1 MLTIKDIHALEVMDS
16 RGNPTIQASVILSD
30 NTKASAI
37 VPSGASTGKREAL
50 ELRDNDKT
58 RFLGKGVLRAC
69 ENVNSVIKHHLIG
82 LEAINQAFVDERLR
96 ALDGM
101 PNYANL
107 GANAVLG
114 VSMALARASAKALNL
129 PLYRYLGGANALT
142 LPVPMLNIINGGTHA
157 NNSIDFQ
164 EYMIMPLGFES
175 FKEALRASAEV
186 YHTLKKL
193 LDGKNQ
199 LTSVGDEGGFAPNF
213 NNNVEPLEVISQA
226 IEKAGYKLGEEIAL
240 ALDVASSELVDE
252 NFNYHLKG
260 ENKILDSHE
269 LVAYYKELV
278 AKYPIVSIEDGLSE
292 DDWEG
297 WAFLSKEL
305 GRQIQLVGDD
315 LFVTNASLLQ
325 KGIEKNIANAILI
338 KPNQIGTI
346 SETLETIRL
355 AKHHAYQ
362 CVMSHRSGESEDSFI
377 ADFAVALNTG
387 EIKTGSTA
395 RSERIAKYNR
405 LLEIE
410 HELKGG
416 IYIGKE
422 LFKHG

>member
-16 RGNPTIQASVILSD
+16 RGNPTIQASVVLSD

-96 ALDGM
+96 ALDGT

-213 NNNVEPLEVISQA
+213 SNNVEPLEVISQA

-325 KGIEKNIANAILI
+325 KGIEKNIANAVLI

>member
-69 ENVNSVIKHHLIG
+69 ENVSSVIKHHLIG

-96 ALDGM
+96 ALDGT

-269 LVAYYKELV
+269 LVAYYKKLV